1 MAKVT
6 RQIKVTLTK
15 SLANHY
21 GNGAGDEIQ
30 WGSAAEI
37 IRVLSRPS
45 IFRRDATPD
54 ICMRIRLFNQTTAR
68 LQPSESHTTKGV
80 ARSRPGARIKVR

>member
-45 IFRRDATPD
+45 IFRRDQRPMYACALDCSIKP
-54 ICMRIRLFNQTTAR
+54 
-68 LQPSESHTTKGV
+68 PPV
-80 ARSRPGARIKVR
+80 YSRPKVTRPRASRARGRAHE